1 MKRFSVTIALCAGLA
16 SAPAGQ
22 MPMPKYGVKVTADK
36 HVDYAKFKTYS
47 WTPGQPSA
55 DKRIDARVVAAV
67 DRELGALGMTKATS
81 GPVDVLV
88 TYYSLSRTDVN
99 VKAKPDAEGRFP
111 QYWVGSLV
119 VALLDPDSQ
128 QQLLRLRI
136 DEPIDIEPAKLDA
149 TIDAAAAALF
159 AKYPTR
165 RRK

>member
-1 MKRFSVTIALCAGLA
+1 MKRFTVTIALCAGLA
-16 SAPAGQ
+16 GAPAGQ
-22 MPMPKYGVKVTADK
+22 MPKYGVKVTADK

-81 GPVDVLV
+81 GPVDVLA

-111 QYWVGSLV
+111 QYRVGSLV
-119 VALLDPDSQ
+119 VALLDPASQ
-128 QQLLRLRI
+128 QPLLRLRI
-136 DEPIDIEPAKLDA
+136 DEPIDIEPARLDA
-149 TIDAAAAALF
+149 TIDGAVAALF
-159 AKYPTR
+159 TEYPTR